1 MSIKQEDIQMT
12 LSRGVTT
19 LVYGTIP
26 IANSQISKGN
36 DLKFRLDSKIIDMG
50 LNGYRDIAKFPE
62 LMKEF
67 EVMDST
73 FKYLTKIGY
82 STLKSEDYERM
93 VNDIKVKQTKLNTKK

>member
-1 MSIKQEDIQMT
+1 
-12 LSRGVTT
+12 
-19 LVYGTIP
+19 
-26 IANSQISKGN
+26 
-36 DLKFRLDSKIIDMG
+36 MG

-73 FKYLTKIGY
+73 FKYLTKYGY

-93 VNDIKVKQTKLNTKK
+93 VNEYKSKANKTEYKKIT

>member
-1 MSIKQEDIQMT
+1 MSIKQEDIQDFIKRCYDIG
-12 LSRGVTT
+12 LR
-19 LVYGTIP
+19 YYP
-26 IANSQISKGN
+26 NSQLQISKGN

>member
-1 MSIKQEDIQMT
+1 
-12 LSRGVTT
+12 
-19 LVYGTIP
+19 
-26 IANSQISKGN
+26 
-36 DLKFRLDSKIIDMG
+36 MG

-93 VNDIKVKQTKLNTKK
+93 VNDIKVKQTN

>member
-26 IANSQISKGN
+26 IA